1 MGVNLCPHA
10 NTNMSDITIKLVE
23 TEEDMEAAV
32 SIRFRVFVDEQSVP
46 PEIELDEYDAVATH
60 AIALLDGKAVGTGRA
75 IVEGDSAR
83 IGRMAVDRP
92 NRRGGV
98 GGLLLRFLETKP
110 RPRVQRN
117 TSSTPRNTSRPSTP
131 PTATPS
137 TETRSWRPA
146 SCTSRC
152 GRGRDATSHPHG
164 TSRTGSAFRFPAIG
178 ALP

>member
-75 IVEGDSAR
+75 IVEGGSAS
-83 IGRMAVDRP
+83 IGRMAVDRAH
-92 NRRGGV
+92 RRGGV
-98 GGLLLRFLETKP
+98 GGLILKFLEDEA
-110 RPRVQRN
+110 REQG
-117 TSSTPRNTSRPSTP
+117 
-131 PTATPS
+131 ATEFVLHAQEYVKAFYAAHGY
-137 TETRSWRPA
+137 TEHGDMFMEA
-146 SCTSRC
+146 
-152 GRGRDATSHPHG
+152 GIPHIEM
-164 TSRTGSAFRFPAIG
+164 RKAA
-178 ALP
+178 

>member
-98 GGLLLRFLETKP
+98 GGLLLRFLENEAKA
-110 RPRVQRN
+110 QG
-117 TSSTPRNTSRPSTP
+117 
-131 PTATPS
+131 ATEYVLHAQEYVKAFYAAHGY
-137 TETRSWRPA
+137 TE
-146 SCTSRC
+146 
-152 GRGRDATSHPHG
+152 HG
-164 TSRTGSAFRFPAIG
+164 DTFMEAGILHVEMRKG
-178 ALP
+178 A